1 MPSSIPKRSVATSM
15 ARTRAF
21 VHTPRALSE
30 HRNPLAVGQHD
41 GSHFNS
47 IASGKREKPFLHKL
61 PHPRRRLPYRM
72 WAGKSPVVANALRGT
87 GESRFSLVRDC
98 AQPFDQRLAFC
109 AIVDHERVVFA
120 MRRPRTTRHF
130 LEIHEP
136 PISDVGW
143 F

>member
-1 MPSSIPKRSVATSM
+1 M

-21 VHTPRALSE
+21 AHTPRALSE
-30 HRNPLAVGQHD
+30 HRNALAVGQHD

-47 IASGKREKPFLHKL
+47 IASGKRKKPFLHNL
-61 PHPRRRLPYRM
+61 SHRVADYPTECV
-72 WAGKSPVVANALRGT
+72 AGKSPVVANALRGT